1 MVSRSRYNPYM
12 NRLWVP
18 LLLFVVLMVPFAASA
33 QSNLPLFDP
42 EWQLVPEASEL
53 DSDCPVG
60 APLGFGGVLQLIQ
73 NVMNASISFGVVIAV
88 LVIAFA
94 GILWIL
100 TPTNPEN
107 HSQAKKVLTNAVI
120 GLLIIL
126 SAWLIVDFVMKLL
139 YSGTSGQQGVFG
151 PWNEIL
157 SGGDICV
164 VAGDVKPLFG
174 GALITIPGQV
184 STPGTGGGGS
194 CTVPANQGNPCSVT
208 RLQSTCFAS
217 RASDASKVCM
227 VESSGGQAAVCSGSD
242 KLNGGSG
249 PSYSCGLWQINLTV
263 HKVGGL
269 NCPAAFTNAA
279 GTASSCAC
287 GGSNLVG
294 SSNIGACT
302 CKLKPDAASQRLYS
316 QCVQAARDPVKN
328 TAVACSLYSQS
339 GANGGFQP
347 WRHTAT
353 QVCNVPLR

>member
-1 MVSRSRYNPYM
+1 M
-12 NRLWVP
+12 NRLWAP
-18 LLLFVVLMVPFAASA
+18 LLLVLFLAVPMFAHA
-33 QSNLPLFDP
+33 QSNIPLFDP

-73 NVMNASISFGVVIAV
+73 NVMNASVSFGVIICVI
-88 LVIAFA
+88 VIAFA

-100 TPTNPEN
+100 TPTNPES

-120 GLLIIL
+120 GFLIIL
-126 SAWLIVDFVMKLL
+126 SAWVIVDFVMKML
-139 YSGTSGQQGVFG
+139 YSGVDGQQGKFG

-157 SGGDICV
+157 TGGDICV
-164 VAGDVKPLFG
+164 IAMDTKPLFSGNIFSVPG
-174 GALITIPGQV
+174 G
-184 STPGTGGGGS
+184 STGAGGTGGTSGGS
-194 CTVPANQGNPCSVT
+194 CTVPTNQGNPCSVSS
-208 RLQSTCFAS
+208 LQQTCFAS
-217 RASDASKVCM
+217 RATDASKVCM
-227 VESSGGQAAVCSGSD
+227 VESRGGTAAVCSGSD

-263 HKVGGL
+263 HRVAGL

-287 GGSNLVG
+287 GGANLVG
-294 SSNIGACT
+294 PSRIGACY
-302 CKLKPDAASQRLYS
+302 CKVKPDASSQRLYA
-316 QCVQAARDPVKN
+316 QCVQAARDPIKN
-328 TAVACSLYSQS
+328 TQVACNLYNQS